1 METIT
6 ISLDEYRQMT
16 RELMASIRY
25 FAETYGGL
33 DEYKALIDDID
44 DSEVE
49 FILSLAKE
57 FISVR

>member
-6 ISLDEYRQMT
+6 ITLDEYRQMT
-16 RELMASIRY
+16 RELLASIRY
-25 FAETYGGL
+25 FAETYGDL
-33 DEYKALIDDID
+33 NEYKALIDDID

>member
-25 FAETYGGL
+25 FAETYGDL
-33 DEYKALIDDID
+33 NEYKALIDDID